1 MWKTVRMASDLGS
14 EANQV
19 HRAEIAEAADEV
31 LRFWLV
37 DTPADKHFA
46 ADPAFDAE
54 IGRRFGDLHETLA
67 RDGAAGWDDD
77 PKTLLAAVIVL
88 DQFSRNLHR
97 GSPKAF
103 ANDAAALALA
113 ERALDRGWDRNLGAD
128 GRQFLYMPLM
138 HAEDAAVQER
148 SVALFDVLGND
159 KAADFARRHR
169 DQIARFGRFPGRNAA
184 LGRASTPE
192 EERLI
197 ESGEAGF

>member
-67 RDGAAGWDDD
+67 RDGATREKLMKVARFA
-77 PKTLLAAVIVL
+77 LAAWPCAPVG
-88 DQFSRNLHR
+88 
-97 GSPKAF
+97 GS
-103 ANDAAALALA
+103 
-113 ERALDRGWDRNLGAD
+113 GT
-128 GRQFLYMPLM
+128 
-138 HAEDAAVQER
+138 
-148 SVALFDVLGND
+148 
-159 KAADFARRHR
+159 
-169 DQIARFGRFPGRNAA
+169 
-184 LGRASTPE
+184 STNPQV
-192 EERLI
+192 
-197 ESGEAGF
+197 G